1 MHTAPTVHQL
11 AEVLPGS
18 WRIRATNTQL
28 WLDGR
33 RSNPLIT
40 YAIASPSPLLLTDI
54 EEFDTADGKRK
65 TIRGKSR
72 HSRGVFA
79 WRGSGMLAAFAGR
92 WKVAGIGGD
101 SNILV
106 VRYVKTRMGPSGIS
120 VLVRDG
126 AAIDELRADIAHNA
140 AAYGLGPEDFATL
153 SWLP

>member
-1 MHTAPTVHQL
+1 MHTAPTAHQL

-18 WRIRATNTQL
+18 WRVRATNTQL

-40 YAIASPSPLLLTDI
+40 YAIASPNPLLLTGI
-54 EEFDTADGKRK
+54 EEFDAPDGRHKS
-65 TIRGKSR
+65 IRGKSR
-72 HSRGVFA
+72 HSHGVFS
-79 WRGSGMLAAFAGR
+79 WRGSGILAGFAGR

-106 VRYVKTRMGPSGIS
+106 VRYVKTRKAPSGIG

-126 AAIDELRADIAHNA
+126 VDLAELRADIAHNA

-153 SWLP
+153 TWLP